1 MKNTKLESKTSTKD
15 VFLWLAIGVGLALAI
30 GVNYHFLHQPLAI
43 RLIAWIMGILV
54 LATLFFYTT
63 QGQRLWS
70 FSQAARAELH
80 KVVWPTRQETVRT
93 TLLVMVMVLLAGLFL
108 WAVDSF
114 LLWIVAHLTG

>member
-1 MKNTKLESKTSTKD
+1 MKNTKIESKASTKD
-15 VFLWLAIGVGLALAI
+15 VFLWLAIGVGLILAI
-30 GVNYHFLHQPLAI
+30 GVNYHFSQQPLAI
-43 RLIAWIMGILV
+43 RLIAWIIGALI

-63 QGQRLWS
+63 LGRRLWS
-70 FSQAARAELH
+70 FSQSARAELH

-114 LLWIVAHLTG
+114 LLWLIAFLTG

>member
-30 GVNYHFLHQPLAI
+30 GVNYHFSHQPLAI

-54 LATLFFYTT
+54 LAALFFYTT

-70 FSQAARAELH
+70 FSQAARAELY

-114 LLWIVAHLTG
+114 LLWLVAFLTG